1 MCEIQVDGK
10 GRVRNYMNRN
20 EVACGGGGVNWL
32 IVYYIALRIL
42 FLYIAKRSTVRYI
55 TLH

>member
-32 IVYYIALRIL
+32 IVYYIALLIL